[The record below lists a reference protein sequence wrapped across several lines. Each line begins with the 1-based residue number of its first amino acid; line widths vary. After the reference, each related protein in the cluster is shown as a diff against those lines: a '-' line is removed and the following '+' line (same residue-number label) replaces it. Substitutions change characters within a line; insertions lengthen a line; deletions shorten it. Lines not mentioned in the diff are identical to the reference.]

1 MMTFLHNDNNAHF
14 IFCAK
19 DKRVFLPAVSD
30 ARGTPHPART
40 ASGSGGDGGGSSSGI
55 WL

>member
-1 MMTFLHNDNNAHF
+1 MMTFLHNDKNG
-14 IFCAK
+14 IAK

-30 ARGTPHPART
+30 AHGTPHPART
-40 ASGSGGDGGGSSSGI
+40 ASGSGGGGGGSSSGI